1 MFKLFL
7 RDVHAACRAMV
18 LRGLRRPHSRHAWR
32 KAARAL
38 AKAEPSSRYARLP
51 DDIETIRQ
59 KARAGHVLEQVQWG
73 QILRES
79 VYMPPRPDLAFKW
92 FESAALAGF
101 GPGLNM
107 LGRCYQ
113 FGWGCTLDLLRAAAC
128 YEQAAVRGD
137 VWGCYNLAILT
148 MRGLGVEQDLS
159 RALCLFQ
166 AGAQAGH
173 AKSMNLYAR
182 FLEEGWEIAQDRVMA
197 EHWYRRSAESGDYRG
212 QHNYATLLCDRGEYD
227 KALEWWRRAASEATS
242 DILLA
247 MRSRLEIAGIHGDT
261 ALLDLVCERL
271 AGLERMA
278 R

>member
-1 MFKLFL
+1 M
-7 RDVHAACRAMV
+7 R
-18 LRGLRRPHSRHAWR
+18 
-32 KAARAL
+32 
-38 AKAEPSSRYARLP
+38 AEPSSRYECLP
-51 DDIETIRQ
+51 DAIDNIRQ

-73 QILRES
+73 QILRDS

-101 GPGLNM
+101 APGLNM

-137 VWGCYNLAILT
+137 AWGCYNLAILT

-166 AGAQAGH
+166 AGAESGH

-182 FLEEGWEIAQDRVMA
+182 FLEEGWEIAQDRVLA
-197 EHWYRRSAESGDYRG
+197 EYWYRRSAEAGDYRG
-212 QHNYATLLCDRGEYD
+212 QHNYATLLCDRGEYT
-227 KALEWWRRAASEATS
+227 KALQWWRRAAAEATS

-247 MRSRLEIAGIHGDT
+247 MRSRLEKLGVYGDMD
-261 ALLDLVCERL
+261 LLGLVCERL
-271 AGLERMA
+271 AGLERVA